1 MRTPTARRSHG
12 VKFNIIS
19 MIDIFFLLI
28 IFFITAARF
37 VHSESQFEL
46 QLPNARGSDAG
57 EQAERLL
64 VITITPDRQMHI
76 GPKQVDLAEIEEQ
89 ILAGREKDASKFEV
103 RIRSDRS
110 VPYRDIE
117 PILLACARSGVT
129 NVKFPVME

>member
-12 VKFNIIS
+12 IKFNIIS

-37 VHSESQFEL
+37 VHSESQYEL
-46 QLPNARGSDAG
+46 QLPTARGNDPG

-64 VITITPDRQMHI
+64 VVTITPDRKMHI
-76 GPKQVDLAEIEEQ
+76 GPTEVDLEEVEAQ
-89 ILAGREKDASKFEV
+89 ILSGREKDAAKFEV
-103 RIRSDRS
+103 RIRSDRN

>member
-37 VHSESQFEL
+37 VHSESQHEI
-46 QLPNARGSDAG
+46 QLPTARGVDDGTA
-57 EQAERLL
+57 AERLL
-64 VITITPDRQMHI
+64 VITITEDRTMFV
-76 GPKQVDLAEIEEQ
+76 GPKQVDLAEIEAQ
-89 ILAGREKDASKFEV
+89 ILAGRETEPEKFEV
-103 RIRSDRS
+103 RIRGDRT
-110 VPYRDIE
+110 VPYSNIE

-129 NVKFPVME
+129 NVKFPVFQ